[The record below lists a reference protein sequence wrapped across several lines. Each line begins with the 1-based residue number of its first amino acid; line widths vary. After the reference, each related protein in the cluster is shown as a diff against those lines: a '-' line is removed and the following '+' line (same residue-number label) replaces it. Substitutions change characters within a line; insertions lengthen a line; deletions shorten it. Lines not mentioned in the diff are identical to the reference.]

1 MDSVLTLG
9 EIKLGTGVIRIVGAL
24 LPQLTKEFDHP
35 EGLEPHAVTYTGY
48 FLVENLTNYRRPK
61 RRAKP

>member
-1 MDSVLTLG
+1 MSADG
-9 EIKLGTGVIRIVGAL
+9 GAARGQ
-24 LPQLTKEFDHP
+24 PTKEFDHQ

-61 RRAKP
+61 RNRR

>member
-1 MDSVLTLG
+1 M
-9 EIKLGTGVIRIVGAL
+9 IRIVGAL
-24 LPQLTKEFDHP
+24 LPQPTQEFDHQ

-61 RRAKP
+61 RNRR

>member
-1 MDSVLTLG
+1 VDNVVTLG
-9 EIKLGTGVIRIVGAL
+9 QIKLGKGVVRIIGAL
-24 LPQLTKEFDHP
+24 LPQPTQEFDHQ

-61 RRAKP
+61 RKRR